1 MVEKVRRLLQLLG
14 AMLSHPFL
22 KERLALKGGTALN
35 LFLWDVPRLS
45 GHSSDRM
52 TEHYSFVS
60 DGEKQK
66 ALGQL
71 FEKLGPGLAD
81 PMGMGT
87 TPLVTKELES
97 DA

>member
-1 MVEKVRRLLQLLG
+1 VSDKIDRRHHLG
-14 AMLSHPFL
+14 AWFHTLEGHSREPPPPSGM
-22 KERLALKGGTALN
+22 RQAVQDTVVVQAMT
-35 LFLWDVPRLS
+35 

-66 ALGQL
+66 ALSQL

-81 PMGMGT
+81 PLGT
-87 TPLVTKELES
+87 GKAPGDQETDS

>member
-1 MVEKVRRLLQLLG
+1 
-14 AMLSHPFL
+14 
-22 KERLALKGGTALN
+22 
-35 LFLWDVPRLS
+35 
-45 GHSSDRM
+45 M

-87 TPLVTKELES
+87 TPLVTEELEA